1 MTNKSRADL
10 SRSLPYYKWYSLDYR
25 ANRTVQRMDYI
36 TRGLYR
42 ELLDECWLEGFIP
55 DDMDELAD
63 ICGCP
68 VEVMANAWQMLCK
81 CFVKNSNGFISLKLE
96 EQRSET
102 DKTRI
107 ARRTAGRL
115 GGLSKSL
122 NNKDEHS
129 NSLANATNSLA
140 SESNSHIEEHEH
152 EHEKNTLVVS
162 TTKPSS
168 KIEDGMPVIPDCP
181 QEEIKFL
188 YKQILP
194 SLTQPRVW
202 DATRAKALKA
212 RWVWVMSA
220 KKPNG
225 ERYAKNRDE
234 GLDFFKR
241 FFEYVSRSDFLMG
254 NTGKWQ
260 ADLVWLC
267 KAEKFAKVIEGNYE
281 NKAAA

>member
-55 DDMDELAD
+55 DDIDELAD

-68 VEVMANAWQMLCK
+68 IEVMANAWQVLSK
-81 CFVKNSNGFISLKLE
+81 CFAKSSNGFVSLKLE

-122 NNKDEHS
+122 NHKDDSS
-129 NSLANATNSLA
+129 NSLANAGNSLA
-140 SESNSHIEEHEH
+140 SDSNSHIAEHEHEH
-152 EHEKNTLVVS
+152 EHEKNTLVVN
-162 TTKPSS
+162 TTNPSS
-168 KIEDGMPVIPDCP
+168 KNEDGIPDCP
-181 QEEIKFL
+181 HEEIKSL

-212 RWVWVMSA
+212 RWVWVLSA

-225 ERYAKNRDE
+225 DRYATSKAE

-241 FFEYVSRSDFLMG
+241 FFEYVSKSDFLMG
-254 NTGKWQ
+254 NTGSWQ

-267 KAEKFAKVIEGNYE
+267 NAKNFAKVIDGNYE
-281 NKAAA
+281 QRNAA